1 MLHLRCIC
9 GRAWHVRTIDATN
22 KRHTIMSLS
31 SHISESG
38 SFASQNGAAPVLDTN
53 PVRDQRP
60 TREELLS
67 NLAQLQL
74 DPHKMPRHIAVIMD
88 GNRRWAKQQS
98 WNALRGHTVGANT
111 TRNVIQECSDLG
123 IEALTL
129 YTFSTENWK
138 RSRTEVAALMRL
150 ISHNL
155 RDQLPDM
162 QKNRVRVRHAGRR
175 DGLPEYLLNQI
186 DKSVAETQHNNGMT
200 LTLALNYG
208 GRAEL
213 LDAFQKLAQ
222 QVRDRVLEPSA
233 ISEEHIEQML
243 YTQGLPEPDLMIRTG
258 GDLRISNFLPWQIAY
273 AELWMTPVLWPD
285 FKTEHLHAGIADF
298 QTRERRFG
306 SGK

>member
-1 MLHLRCIC
+1 
-9 GRAWHVRTIDATN
+9 
-22 KRHTIMSLS
+22 MSLS
-31 SHISESG
+31 SSTSSTWSLSDTEHSVIE
-38 SFASQNGAAPVLDTN
+38 NGASDNGAHYDSN

-60 TREELLS
+60 TREELLN
-67 NLAQLQL
+67 NLAHLHL
-74 DPHKMPRHIAVIMD
+74 DPQKMPRHIAVIMD

-98 WNALRGHTVGANT
+98 WNALRGHTVGATT
-111 TRNVIQECSDLG
+111 TRNIIQQCSDLG

-138 RSRTEVAALMRL
+138 RSRTEVSALMRL
-150 ISHNL
+150 ISRNL
-155 RDQLPDM
+155 QDQLPIM

-175 DGLPEYLLNQI
+175 DGLPDYLLNQI
-186 DKSVAETQHNNGMT
+186 DKSVSETQSNNGMT

-213 LDAFQKLAQ
+213 LDAFKEIAQ
-222 QVRDRVLEPSA
+222 RVKDRVLDVA
-233 ISEEHIEQML
+233 HITEELIEQHL
-243 YTQGLPEPDLMIRTG
+243 YTHGLPEPDLLIRTG

-273 AELWMTPVLWPD
+273 AEIWVTQVLWPD
-285 FKTEHLHAGIADF
+285 FKTEHLHSAIADF